1 MGKICISIVS
11 ITKLVNALVYDP
23 EHEMVRLKSQKV
35 FDLEYFFEVVPDIL
49 CIAGFDGYFK
59 KINPAVCKLLG
70 YSEEELFALPI
81 SEFIYPEDRARTA
94 EKEKA
99 LLEGHS
105 LLNFEN
111 RYLKKDGNV
120 VWLSW
125 TSVPIKKDN
134 LVFAIAKDITYRRQL
149 EEYERISSILGMIN
163 DDHHI
168 RFRQPKS
175 RVDRTF
181 VAFQTGTGEK
191 SVEEPSHTDQVW
203 LNAFEKIV
211 CDRAGKTALNLE
223 VISDA
228 LALSQ
233 RQLFRRVHSILGI
246 TPNKLVRVIRL
257 QLAWEAI
264 ATGKYRSVKEI
275 ASIAGYNS
283 RGHFNKLFYEV
294 YGIRVTELL

>member
-1 MGKICISIVS
+1 
-11 ITKLVNALVYDP
+11 
-23 EHEMVRLKSQKV
+23 MVKLKSQKV
-35 FDLEYFFEVVPDIL
+35 FDLEFFFEVAPDLL

-59 KINPAVCKLLG
+59 KINPAVSKVLG
-70 YSEEELFALPI
+70 YTEEELFALPI
-81 SEFIYPEDRARTA
+81 IDFIHPEDRERTA
-94 EKEKA
+94 EKQKA
-99 LLEGHS
+99 LLEGHA

-111 RYLKKDGNV
+111 RYLTKDSEV

-125 TSVPIKKDN
+125 TSVPIKKDSV
-134 LVFAIAKDITYRRQL
+134 VFAIAKDITYRKQL

-163 DDHHI
+163 DDHHS

-175 RVDRTF
+175 SVDRTF
-181 VAFQTGTGEK
+181 IALKTDRGEK
-191 SVEEPSHTDQVW
+191 YVEEPSQSDQLW
-203 LNAFEKIV
+203 LNNFEKIV
-211 CDRAGKTALNLE
+211 RVHAAKANLNLE
-223 VISDA
+223 LISDE

-264 ATGKYRSVKEI
+264 ASGKYRTVKEI
-275 ASIAGYNS
+275 SSIAGYNS

-294 YGIRVTELL
+294 YGIHVTDLL

>member
-1 MGKICISIVS
+1 
-11 ITKLVNALVYDP
+11 
-23 EHEMVRLKSQKV
+23 MVKLKSQAV
-35 FDLEYFFEVVPDIL
+35 FDLEYFFEVAPDLL

-59 KINPAVCKLLG
+59 KINPAVCKVLG
-70 YSEEELFALPI
+70 YSEEELFVSPI
-81 SEFIYPEDRARTA
+81 NDFIHPDDRERTA
-94 EKEKA
+94 EKRRA
-99 LLEGHS
+99 LLLGRS

-111 RYLKKDGNV
+111 RYLTKDGAI

-125 TSVPIKKDN
+125 TSVPIKKDR

-163 DDHHI
+163 DDHHS

-175 RVDRTF
+175 NVDRTF
-181 VAFQTGTGEK
+181 VALKADDNQK
-191 SVEEPSHTDQVW
+191 SVDEPSQSDQLW
-203 LNAFEKIV
+203 LNSFEKIV
-211 CDRAGKTALNLE
+211 RENAGKADLNLE
-223 VISDA
+223 LVSDG

-264 ATGKYRSVKEI
+264 ASGKYRTVKEI
-275 ASIAGYNS
+275 SSIAGYNS
-283 RGHFNKLFYEV
+283 RGHFNRLFYEV
-294 YGIRVTELL
+294 YGIHVAELL